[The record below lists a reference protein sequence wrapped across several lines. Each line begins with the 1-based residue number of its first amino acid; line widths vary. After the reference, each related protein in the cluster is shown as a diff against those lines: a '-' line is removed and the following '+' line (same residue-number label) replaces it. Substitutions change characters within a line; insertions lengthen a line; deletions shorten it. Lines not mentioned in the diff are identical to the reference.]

1 MSVKHS
7 LLALLHR
14 GPAYGYQLRAEFEA
28 ATGQTWPLN
37 IGQVYTTLE
46 RLERDGLVRDDGDD
60 GEGHRMFALTD
71 AGSAELTQWF
81 SAPLQPSSPPR
92 SELAIKLALAVIT
105 HEVDA
110 VRDVIQE
117 QRAATVASLRTLT
130 RTKQTLLAAV
140 SGDAGSAEPA
150 ALASLLVQESLI
162 FSAEAEVNWLD
173 HCEAYLLR
181 RASVSKGGAS

>member
-14 GPAYGYQLRAEFEA
+14 GPAYGYQLRAEFEE

-60 GEGHRMFALTD
+60 GEGHRIFALTP
-71 AGSAELTQWF
+71 AGRKELSAWF
-81 SAPLQPSSPPR
+81 SAPLHPSSPPR
-92 SELAIKLALAVIT
+92 SELAIKLALAVVT
-105 HEVDA
+105 HEVEA

-130 RTKQTLLAAV
+130 RTKQTLLADV
-140 SGDAGSAEPA
+140 SGDGGTAEPA

-162 FSAEAEVNWLD
+162 FSAEADINWLD
-173 HCEAYLLR
+173 HCEAHLLR
-181 RASVSKGGAS
+181 GASVSKGGAS